1 MIIGDIILIII
12 LIITLLLLFP
22 FLYWFFVE
30 VIIDSYKWMFKDIK
44 EKLWKKKK

>member
-1 MIIGDIILIII
+1 MTINIIILIII
-12 LIITLLLLFP
+12 LINISLLLLP

-44 EKLWKKKK
+44 ERLWKKKK